1 MFTRLICTAWMLATW
16 SMTRA
21 VEPAPLAGNTLDKG
35 SMSDQLQDVP
45 LATVVTDIATRS
57 GIKLHMEN
65 AAALPRVTAHFTG
78 LPFAE
83 GLARL
88 LKTAP
93 GSLVVRNGKRGY
105 GGVTGLYV
113 IASLGQL
120 GPPPTPV
127 PAAATLEDIRRSI
140 ATLQARE
147 VSPALRQAY
156 DDALA
161 PAPDEAV
168 QSRSLRRAQNLDSLL
183 REIGGAT
190 TQGKTPTDAAS
201 SVTRP

>member
-1 MFTRLICTAWMLATW
+1 MFTRLICIAWLLAAW

-21 VEPAPLAGNTLDKG
+21 VEPAPLAGITLDKG
-35 SMSDQLQDVP
+35 SLSVDLQDVP

-65 AAALPRVTAHFTG
+65 AAALPRVTAHFTS

-113 IASLGQL
+113 IASQGQV
-120 GPPPTPV
+120 GPLATPA
-127 PAAATLEDIRRSI
+127 PATVADIRRSI

-161 PAPDEAV
+161 PAQDQAA

-190 TQGKTPTDAAS
+190 VQGKTPTDAAS
-201 SVTRP
+201 GVTHP